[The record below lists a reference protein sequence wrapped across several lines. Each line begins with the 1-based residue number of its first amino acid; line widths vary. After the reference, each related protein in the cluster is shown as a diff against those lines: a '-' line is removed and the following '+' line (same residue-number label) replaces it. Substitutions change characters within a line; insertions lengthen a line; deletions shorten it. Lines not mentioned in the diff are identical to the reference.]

1 MSKVTLF
8 VSLFAVLVSYHAVSG
23 SYSSPS
29 AIYPRD
35 GNSTS
40 PLPSSANFTFP
51 IPLDPQDPHFADS
64 FANWVGVVC
73 LRPDLI
79 TVDQCN
85 LRGLD
90 ISIDWFRCPNGD
102 VSGILVRVATYLANL
117 LLGIIIMYSPEYAS
131 EGVWTQLLTVYSL
144 LISGFIA
151 IGSRSLSRFHG
162 GQTVFLIMSPL
173 SATLVVYAVLGFCG
187 RPHRLDSILS
197 NSRQHLLPRILV
209 IGSWLLSLAFLIFT
223 SISND
228 SHFTTVSPCDF
239 LRDKGAA
246 AALGYSFI
254 FVPYAGVALAIYA
267 LSGETGAV
275 VTGTCAPLILL
286 VIALISVIIKTRHS
300 LAEQFRIQNNR
311 WKIWVVWDFSR
322 DRYPFLHFC
331 GVFLVPMIY
340 WVLVNELRLGTTPDN
355 IFSPSFGQVLAV
367 FVVLQPLLQVVKM
380 LPRAWL
386 WFKDLTVIRLITRRP
401 RKFDR
406 PAYSHVESREMGS
419 FSSRDELMP

>member
-1 MSKVTLF
+1 MPFLDPILRLQPSI
-8 VSLFAVLVSYHAVSG
+8 LVMATR
-23 SYSSPS
+23 P
-29 AIYPRD
+29 P
-35 GNSTS
+35 

-51 IPLDPQDPHFADS
+51 IPLDPQDHHFADS

-79 TVDQCN
+79 TLDQCN
-85 LRGLD
+85 LQGPD
-90 ISIDWFRCPNGD
+90 ISINWQRCPNGD
-102 VSGILVRVATYLANL
+102 VSGILVRVSTYLANL
-117 LLGIIIMYSPEYAS
+117 LLGIIIMYSPEDAS

-151 IGSRSLSRFHG
+151 IGSQNLSRFHA

-197 NSRQHLLPRILV
+197 NSRQHLLPRTLV
-209 IGSWLLSLAFLIFT
+209 IVSWLLSLAFLIFT

-228 SHFTTVSPCDF
+228 SYFTTVSPCDF
-239 LRDKGAA
+239 LRDKGAS
-246 AALGYSFI
+246 AALTYGFI
-254 FVPYAGVALAIYA
+254 FVPYVGVVIVTTALIEIYN
-267 LSGETGAV
+267 LGGTTEAV
-275 VTGTCAPLILL
+275 VTGACAPFILL
-286 VIALISVIIKTRHS
+286 VFALVWVIIKTRHS
-300 LAEQFRIQNNR
+300 LAEQFRLQNNR
-311 WKIWVVWDFSR
+311 WKIWIVWDFSR

-340 WVLVNELRLGTTPDN
+340 WVIVNELRLGNTPDN
-355 IFSPSFGQVLAV
+355 IFSPSFGQVLAL
-367 FVVLQPLLQVVKM
+367 FVVLQPLLQVAKM
-380 LPRAWL
+380 SPRAWP

-401 RKFDR
+401 REFVR

-419 FSSRDELMP
+419 FSSRDKLVL